1 MVPFTI
7 FTTTT
12 TTTTTTGGG
21 GGSFS
26 ILSVIPSECL
36 TGSAVVEP
44 KGSILFLP
52 QCAVQSHLYVLA

>member
-7 FTTTT
+7 FTA
-12 TTTTTTGGG
+12 TGGG
-21 GGSFS
+21 GHGGSFS

-36 TGSAVVEP
+36 TGCAVVEP

-52 QCAVQSHLYVLA
+52 QCAVQSHL